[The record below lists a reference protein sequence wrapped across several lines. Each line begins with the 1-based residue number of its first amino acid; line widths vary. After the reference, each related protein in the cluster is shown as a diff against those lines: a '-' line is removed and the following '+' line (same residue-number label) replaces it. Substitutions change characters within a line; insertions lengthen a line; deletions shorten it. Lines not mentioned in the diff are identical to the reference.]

1 MTFETFIGW
10 RYLKAKRKQA
20 FISIITLFS
29 LAGIALGVTTLIVV
43 LAVITGTEEEMK
55 DRILG
60 INAHI
65 VVLRHG
71 DSLDDFRATMREV
84 EAVPG
89 VISVAPFLYS
99 QVIMSGKGGASGA
112 VLRGLDPELAAKD
125 ESFLR
130 NLVGGG
136 LAGLDGDGLPGII
149 LGRNLAES
157 LKVDLDDVV
166 RVVVP
171 QGDSVEEGLRSPLV
185 RRFRL
190 AGLMESGMHD
200 FDSTLAYVSLA
211 QAQTILGV
219 GDTVSALEVKVD
231 DVYRSG
237 QIRDAIIAR
246 LGLTYWAR
254 DWTQM
259 NRNLFAAL
267 ALQKQV
273 MFIILCLTIL
283 VAAFNIVA
291 TLIMVVMEKTR
302 DIAILKSMGAT
313 PVSIMKIFV
322 FQGLTIG
329 CSGTVLGLLGGLVV
343 SKLLT
348 RYQFIDLPNDVY
360 YLSTI
365 PTRLV
370 FTEVATVAAAAVAI
384 SFLATLYPA
393 WQASRFNPVEA
404 LRYE

>member
-1 MTFETFIGW
+1 
-10 RYLKAKRKQA
+10 
-20 FISIITLFS
+20 
-29 LAGIALGVTTLIVV
+29 
-43 LAVITGTEEEMK
+43 
-55 DRILG
+55 
-60 INAHI
+60 
-65 VVLRHG
+65 
-71 DSLDDFRATMREV
+71 
-84 EAVPG
+84 
-89 VISVAPFLYS
+89 
-99 QVIMSGKGGASGA
+99 
-112 VLRGLDPELAAKD
+112 
-125 ESFLR
+125 
-130 NLVGGG
+130 
-136 LAGLDGDGLPGII
+136 
-149 LGRNLAES
+149 
-157 LKVDLDDVV
+157 
-166 RVVVP
+166 
-171 QGDSVEEGLRSPLV
+171 
-185 RRFRL
+185 
-190 AGLMESGMHD
+190 MHD
-200 FDSTLAYVSLA
+200 FDSTLAYVSLG
-211 QAQTILGV
+211 QAQEILGV
-219 GDTVSALEVKVD
+219 GDTVTALEVKVD
-231 DVYRSG
+231 DVYRAG

-329 CSGTVLGLLGGLVV
+329 CSGTVIGLLGGLVF

-348 RYQFIDLPNDVY
+348 RYQFIELPNDVY

-370 FTEVATVAAAAVAI
+370 FSEVALVAAAAVAI